1 MLKLTNLDN
10 ETSYHYA
17 LGSPTAKE
25 VLDKGGC
32 VLLIDFMWIG
42 KTGYD
47 DYNAIEKHLA
57 VNKSELNDCLREQLE
72 NESKK

>member
-32 VLLIDFMWIG
+32 VLLIDFM
-42 KTGYD
+42 
-47 DYNAIEKHLA
+47 
-57 VNKSELNDCLREQLE
+57 
-72 NESKK
+72 